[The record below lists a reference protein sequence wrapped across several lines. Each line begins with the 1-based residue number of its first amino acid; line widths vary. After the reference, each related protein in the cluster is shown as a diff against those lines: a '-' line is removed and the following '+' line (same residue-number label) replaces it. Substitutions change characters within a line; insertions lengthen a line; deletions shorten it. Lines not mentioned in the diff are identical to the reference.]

1 MNAIVAVDQNWAI
14 GYKDSL
20 LVSIPNDHKFFRSVT
35 MGKVVVLGR
44 KTLAG
49 FPNGLPLA
57 GRTNI
62 ILSRNSNFTVKGGIV
77 VHSKEELLQ
86 ELTKYNQ
93 DDIYIIGGGTVYEM
107 MLPYCKIIHV
117 TKIDYAYQA
126 DTYFPN
132 LDRLDNWQIID
143 ESEEETYFD
152 IEYQFLK
159 YQNRTPLLY
168 NESLL

>member
-1 MNAIVAVDQNWAI
+1 MNVIAAVDNNWAI

-20 LVSIPNDHKFFRSVT
+20 LVRIPNDHKFFRSVT

-49 FPNGLPLA
+49 FPNGKPLA

-62 ILSRNSNFTVKGGIV
+62 ILSRDMDFTVKDGIV

-86 ELTKYNQ
+86 KLKQYND
-93 DDIYIIGGGTVYEM
+93 DDIYIIGGGSIYEM
-107 MLPYCKIIHV
+107 MLPYCKIAHI
-117 TKIDYAYQA
+117 TKIDYKYQA

-132 LDRLDNWQIID
+132 LDQMDNWEIVD
-143 ESEEETYFD
+143 DSDEETYFS
-152 IEYQFLK
+152 IEYMFLK
-159 YQNRTPLLY
+159 YQNNNPEQY
-168 NESLL
+168 